1 MVFQARGVVLMV
13 SRLLSSSVKTVT
25 SVSKTERV
33 ALLMRPSAEV
43 AVLAVLVRAAVV
55 EAVFRVVVPVEVPVE
70 ALEVELREERE
81 VRREEDEEEDDED
94 EREEELVEVGLTVVV
109 VLKKASR
116 AAERISTVENLTL

>member
-55 EAVFRVVVPVEVPVE
+55 EAVFRVEVPVE

-81 VRREEDEEEDDED
+81 VRREEDEEDDDED

>member
-13 SRLLSSSVKTVT
+13 SRLLSCSVKTVT

-55 EAVFRVVVPVEVPVE
+55 EGGFRVGVPGGAVEG
-70 ALEVELREERE
+70 EVRGEGGGGREE
-81 VRREEDEEEDDED
+81 
-94 EREEELVEVGLTVVV
+94 GQ
-109 VLKKASR
+109 AG
-116 AAERISTVENLTL
+116 